1 MLLWGGRSLATDC
14 LLCRGRSAALAR
26 EKSFAVGL
34 NYETHRVESRSLS
47 NSSVAVLQLYEAK
60 QQTAIYAYRY
70 LPVGTDMRILPSA
83 ALPRTAVTLQLSC
96 CSTSAIR
103 RDAFRS
109 SNLRQSSSLEQE
121 RPISLD
127 TASSQ
132 SPSYAPPK
140 GANKSTY

>member
-1 MLLWGGRSLATDC
+1 MHNTNTNNRPCGWRTSDGYEYAKHYELLLTNSMK
-14 LLCRGRSAALAR
+14 LLIS
-26 EKSFAVGL
+26 
-34 NYETHRVESRSLS
+34 T
-47 NSSVAVLQLYEAK
+47 
-60 QQTAIYAYRY
+60 